1 MKREITPEQIRR
13 ATLAHLETAAASGLR
28 HVTRK
33 KKASE
38 PPVAT
43 AKSAPAS
50 SRGPD
55 PAAAPCAKPPKE
67 PLGPT
72 IVPDKIR
79 DFETLRAFIGDCP
92 RCKLCTGRK
101 TIVFGV
107 GNVKA
112 DLMFVGEGP
121 GADEDEQGEPFV
133 GRAGQLL
140 TKMIEAMGFQRSDV
154 YIGNIVK
161 CRPPENRNPE
171 PDEIAACKPFL
182 LRQIDIVK
190 PKIIVCLGRIA
201 AQALLETQIPI
212 SKIRGRFQD
221 WNGMQVMPTYH
232 PAFLLR
238 NPPMKK
244 YVWEDLQ
251 QVMKLLGK
259 KVPAQTK
266 S

>member
-1 MKREITPEQIRR
+1 MKREFTPERIRR
-13 ATLAHLETAAASGLR
+13 ATLAHLQTAAASGIR
-28 HVTRK
+28 HVTRN
-33 KKASE
+33 KKAPTRNSE
-38 PPVAT
+38 P
-43 AKSAPAS
+43 S
-50 SRGPD
+50 SPRTPDAD
-55 PAAAPCAKPPKE
+55 PAAAPCAKPPLT

-72 IVPDKIR
+72 IVPDAVR

-92 RCKLCTGRK
+92 RCKLCAGR
-101 TIVFGV
+101 TNIVFGV
-107 GNVKA
+107 GDPKA
-112 DLMFVGEGP
+112 GLMFVGEGP
-121 GADEDEQGEPFV
+121 GADEDAQGIPFV

-140 TKMIEAMGFQRSDV
+140 TKMIEAMGFSRDDV
-154 YIGNIVK
+154 YIANIVK
-161 CRPPENRNPE
+161 CRPPDNRNPE

-190 PKIIVCLGRIA
+190 PKVIVCLGRIA
-201 AQALLETQIPI
+201 AQALLETVIPI

-251 QVMKLLGK
+251 QVMKVLGK
-259 KVPAQTK
+259 TLPAQTK